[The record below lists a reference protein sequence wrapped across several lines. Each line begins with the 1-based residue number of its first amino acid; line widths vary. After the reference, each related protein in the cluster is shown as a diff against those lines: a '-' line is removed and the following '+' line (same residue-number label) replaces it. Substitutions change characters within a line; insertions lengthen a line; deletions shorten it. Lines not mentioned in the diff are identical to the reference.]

1 MDCFAEERLVCRP
14 IKAGGK
20 REDVHVVYELVKA
33 NHAKL
38 HVRAMCNPLRV
49 SHSGYYDWLERPACA
64 RAQAIVTLLEQIR
77 LDIWPA
83 MPPMNRGC
91 RIPEGLLIGDDAI

>member
-1 MDCFAEERLVCRP
+1 MSAPCATRC
-14 IKAGGK
+14 
-20 REDVHVVYELVKA
+20 
-33 NHAKL
+33 
-38 HVRAMCNPLRV
+38 V
-49 SHSGYYDWLERPACA
+49 SRTAATTTGWSGQPA

-91 RIPEGLLIGDDAI
+91 RIPEGLLIGDDAQFDTERSYRTEDGVVLITQQMLAEN